1 MNAIDDCYKTL
12 GLQSG
17 ASLQEVKV
25 AYRQRVKLWHPDNFP
40 HDNLQRQKGEETM
53 KRLNRA
59 YDILLEDLAKADPS
73 VAKKKVSPEPYYHR
87 GVARARA
94 GDYKQAIEELTK
106 AILIDSDYIDA
117 YLYRGFLHEKI
128 GQTIRA
134 EKDFNKATKLK
145 LEQTGYT
152 ERAPSNGTRAP
163 SSPPVSAD
171 SSTSWQCVGTFQ
183 KHSDVVSSLAI
194 SPDGKF
200 FVTGSYDQTLILWQ
214 LSTGRVLKTL
224 KGHFDRIYC
233 VAVSPDSKLIASS
246 SGDKNVKLWKASS
259 GEEIRTCGGWFGGH
273 SERVLAV
280 AFSPNK
286 KKLISGSA
294 DRTVKIWQTR
304 TGREIRTL
312 KGYASAVVAIA
323 VSPDGKVFASASLE
337 KFVRIREMDGRLL
350 RSLRAD
356 SEVWAIA
363 FSPNNSAIAV
373 GRADGC
379 VTLWNWHNG
388 EELKTLSRYRPLA
401 ASREANRISTLAF
414 SPDGKTLASG
424 SWDGQIRLWD
434 WESGTMIAVL
444 SGHSARL
451 CAIAFSPDGKT
462 LVSGSGDRTVKIWW
476 RQ

>member
-1 MNAIDDCYKTL
+1 MNAIDECYKTL
-12 GLQSG
+12 GLHPG
-17 ASLQEVKV
+17 VSLQEVKV
-25 AYRQRVKLWHPDNFP
+25 AYRQLVKRWHPDNFP
-40 HDNLQRQKGEETM
+40 HDDSQRRTAEETL
-53 KRLNRA
+53 KRINRA
-59 YDILLEDLAKADPS
+59 YDILTEDWADVTPP

-87 GVARARA
+87 GVARAKS
-94 GDYKQAIEELTK
+94 GYYKQAIDELTK

-117 YLYRGFLHEKI
+117 YLYRGFLYEKI
-128 GQTIRA
+128 GQRIRA

-145 LEQTGYT
+145 LERTGT
-152 ERAPSNGTRAP
+152 AGETP
-163 SSPPVSAD
+163 SSTARAASPPPVSTEP
-171 SSTSWQCVGTFQ
+171 STSPWQCAGTFE
-183 KHSDVVSSLAI
+183 KHSHTVSTISM

-200 FVTGSYDQTLILWQ
+200 FVTGSYDQTLVLWQ

-233 VAVSPDSKLIASS
+233 VAVSSDSKLIASS
-246 SGDKNVKLWKASS
+246 SGDKNVKLWKVSS
-259 GEEIRTCGGWFGGH
+259 GAEIRTCGGWFGGH

-280 AFSPNK
+280 AFSPSK
-286 KKLISGSA
+286 KKLISGSG
-294 DRTVKIWQTR
+294 DCTVKIWQTR
-304 TGREIRTL
+304 TGREIRTV

-337 KFVRIREMDGRLL
+337 KFLRIREMDGRLL

-363 FSPNNSAIAV
+363 FSPNNKAIAV

-379 VTLWNWHNG
+379 ITLWNWHNG
-388 EELKTLSRYRPLA
+388 EELKTLSGHRDRV
-401 ASREANRISTLAF
+401 SSIAF

-434 WESGTMIAVL
+434 WESGTVAAVL
-444 SGHSARL
+444 SGHGGRV
-451 CAIAFSPDGKT
+451 CAVAFSPDGKT
-462 LVSGSGDRTVKIWW
+462 LVSGGGDRTVKIWW